1 MNIDNL
7 QISGL
12 TYRPFFFI
20 LYLIVGMH
28 TGIK

>member
-20 LYLIVGMH
+20 LYLIGMH